1 MVKCK
6 LRMATS
12 EAINPEEML
21 AHASD
26 AERYLKQMANKTRLM
41 VMCSLL
47 DGELSVSELLTNIPV
62 TQPVLSQH
70 LALLRES
77 DMVATRREGQVIF
90 YRLAD
95 ERIRRTI
102 ELLYEFF
109 CAG

>member
-1 MVKCK
+1 MSSSV
-6 LRMATS
+6 
-12 EAINPEEML
+12 AINPDEML

-26 AERYLKQMANKTRLM
+26 AERYLKQLANKTRLM

-47 DGELSVSELLTNIPV
+47 KGEASVSELLSHIPV

-77 DMVATRREGQVIF
+77 EMVTTRREGQVIY

-109 CAG
+109 CQA